1 MTEIVEWHGLEEI
14 EANNWLLRIKYFQ
27 MKEKLGN

>member
-1 MTEIVEWHGLEEI
+1 LSGIYGFEEI
-14 EANNWLLRIKYFQ
+14 EANNWLLRIKYLQ